1 MIRPWKKKR
10 SNSPWHHPL
19 NSKHQIYIYIML
31 VYYKCL
37 LNWSLVDY
45 VPSHVY
51 NNYTFY
57 SFNMHIQKI
66 STNCSITYN
75 IYKQKTTTTTKKRKN
90 WLTIH
95 ILTTMDLPNKH
106 PMQKLIT
113 RPYNT
118 HSYAQIYT
126 RLAITI
132 PPHKLLTSS
141 SVPTLCCSVP
151 SQMRLLS
158 WLWYHLRW
166 SKESISH
173 IYVLPKRTSQVT
185 IRASQNLPSKQL
197 M

>member
-1 MIRPWKKKR
+1 MWVFRSLQISHIKQASTIFQMIRPWKKKR

-75 IYKQKTTTTTKKRKN
+75 IYKQKTTTTTTTTKKRKN

-106 PMQKLIT
+106 PMQNSSHTHIT
-113 RPYNT
+113 HT
-118 HSYAQIYT
+118 HMLKSTQDW
-126 RLAITI
+126 L
-132 PPHKLLTSS
+132 
-141 SVPTLCCSVP
+141 
-151 SQMRLLS
+151 SQSPR
-158 WLWYHLRW
+158 
-166 SKESISH
+166 I
-173 IYVLPKRTSQVT
+173 
-185 IRASQNLPSKQL
+185 NC
-197 M
+197 